1 MLTLLLGKAHLV
13 EPDFGKP
20 TPMTGTEYGG
30 DGEEDATWV
39 LPLRPVTNWI
49 DALEALLGASTGRVP
64 RPAESSRGP
73 RSVHSFG
80 HPHPLLP

>member
-20 TPMTGTEYGG
+20 TPMTGIEYGG
-30 DGEEDATWV
+30 GGEEDATWV

-49 DALEALLGASTGRVP
+49 DALEALLGASTGRSAMA
-64 RPAESSRGP
+64 RPCGASRT
-73 RSVHSFG
+73 SASI
-80 HPHPLLP
+80 